1 MEWMMKML
9 KLDVETLNVESFP
22 TREVEEER
30 GTVAAHALITYPAPN
45 YTCRYHCTYYP
56 AQCG

>member
-1 MEWMMKML
+1 MKKM
-9 KLDVETLNVESFP
+9 KLNVETLNVESFP
-22 TREVEEER
+22 TREVAEAR
-30 GTVAAHALITYPAPN
+30 GTVAAHALITYPSPN